1 MKIAIVKLSAMGD
14 IVHAMVAL
22 QLIKARRPDVVID
35 WVVEQGL
42 MGILADNPDINRI
55 LTVNLKALKHNK
67 RQVFAQIRQ
76 LKTYAAQNYDYV
88 IDAQGLLKSA
98 IVAKLL
104 GRHTIGF
111 SKNSIR
117 EKFAANLYSQTV
129 DIDYAENVIWRNV
142 KVLCEP
148 LGIQVTKND
157 LANKAPFLCY
167 QPLSF
172 QDTPMA
178 HGRKNII
185 LVLGASRP
193 NKVYPV
199 ERFVELVTALDRDFG
214 AHCVL
219 IWGNEQEL
227 AAAQYVAQHA
237 PQTTIS
243 PKLSLNDLK
252 ALLAQADLVIGGDT
266 GPTHCAWALNVPSIT
281 IFGNTPEYRNTWIS
295 DINRVVKSSS
305 NVDPLRLDAS
315 DFSIREI
322 PVQAI
327 LEQAKDLLALKSIN
341 KDLNPTF
348 VSECQ

>member
-1 MKIAIVKLSAMGD
+1 
-14 IVHAMVAL
+14 
-22 QLIKARRPDVVID
+22 
-35 WVVEQGL
+35 
-42 MGILADNPDINRI
+42 
-55 LTVNLKALKHNK
+55 
-67 RQVFAQIRQ
+67 
-76 LKTYAAQNYDYV
+76 
-88 IDAQGLLKSA
+88 
-98 IVAKLL
+98 
-104 GRHTIGF
+104 
-111 SKNSIR
+111 
-117 EKFAANLYSQTV
+117 
-129 DIDYAENVIWRNV
+129 
-142 KVLCEP
+142 
-148 LGIQVTKND
+148 
-157 LANKAPFLCY
+157 
-167 QPLSF
+167 
-172 QDTPMA
+172 MA

>member
-22 QLIKARRPDVVID
+22 QLIKAHRPDVVID

-42 MGILADNPDINRI
+42 AGILADNPDINRI

-129 DIDYAENVIWRNV
+129 DIDYAQNVIWRNV

-148 LGIQVTKND
+148 LGIEVTSD
-157 LANKAPFLCY
+157 ELAHKVPFLYY
-167 QPLSF
+167 QPL
-172 QDTPMA
+172 QHTPMVQ
-178 HGRKNII
+178 GRKNIV

-227 AAAQYVAQHA
+227 VAAQYVAQRAHN
-237 PQTTIS
+237 TTVS

-281 IFGNTPEYRNTWIS
+281 IFGNTPEYRNTWVRGV
-295 DINRVVKSSS
+295 NRVVKSASKV
-305 NVDPLRLDAS
+305 NPLRLDAG

-322 PVQAI
+322 PVQTI
-327 LEQAKDLLALKSIN
+327 LDQVADLL
-341 KDLNPTF
+341 
-348 VSECQ
+348 V

>member
-1 MKIAIVKLSAMGD
+1 MRIAIVKLSAMGD
-14 IVHAMVAL
+14 IVHAMAAL
-22 QLIKARRPDVVID
+22 QLIKAQRPDVLID
-35 WVVEQGL
+35 WVVEQSL
-42 MGILADNPDINRI
+42 VGILADNPDINQI
-55 LTVNLKALKHNK
+55 LTVNLKALKQNK
-67 RQVFAQIRQ
+67 RQVFSQLRQ
-76 LKTYAAQNYDYV
+76 LRLYAVNHYDYV

-148 LGIQVTKND
+148 LGIRVAKGD
-157 LANKAPFLCY
+157 LVNKVPFLHY
-167 QPLSF
+167 QPLSL
-172 QDTPMA
+172 QNTPMA
-178 HGRKNII
+178 QGQKNVI

-193 NKVYPV
+193 NKVYPA
-199 ERFVELVTALDRDFG
+199 ERFVELAIALNRDIG
-214 AHCVL
+214 AHCILV
-219 IWGNEQEL
+219 WGSEQEL
-227 AAAQYVAQHA
+227 AAAQYVAQDA
-237 PQTTIS
+237 PQATIS

-281 IFGNTPEYRNTWIS
+281 IFGNTPEHRNTWVS
-295 DINRVVKSSS
+295 DINRVIKSPSKV
-305 NVDPLRLDAS
+305 NPLRLDAN

>member
-14 IVHAMVAL
+14 IIHAMVAL
-22 QLIKARRPDVVID
+22 QLIKAHRPDVVID

-42 MGILADNPDINRI
+42 AGVLADNPDINRI
-55 LTVNLKALKHNK
+55 LTVNLKALKRNK

-76 LKTYAAQNYDYV
+76 LRLYAANHYDYV

-98 IVAKLL
+98 VVAKLL

-129 DIDYAENVIWRNV
+129 DMNYAETVIWRNV

-148 LGIQVTKND
+148 LGIHIAKDD
-157 LANKAPFLCY
+157 LVNKVPFLYY
-167 QPLSF
+167 QPLSLEG
-172 QDTPMA
+172 TPMV
-178 HGRKNII
+178 HGQKNIV

-193 NKVYPV
+193 NKVYPA
-199 ERFVELVTALDRDFG
+199 ERFVELAIALNRDIG
-214 AHCVL
+214 AHCILV
-219 IWGNEQEL
+219 WGNEQEL
-227 AAAQYVAQHA
+227 AAAQYVVQHA
-237 PQTTIS
+237 PQATIS

-252 ALLAQADLVIGGDT
+252 ALLAQADLIIGGDT

-281 IFGNTPEYRNTWIS
+281 IFGNTPEHRNTWVS
-295 DINRVVKSSS
+295 DINRVIKSPSKV
-305 NVDPLRLDAS
+305 NPLRLDAN

-327 LEQAKDLLALKSIN
+327 LDQAKDLLTLKLIN
-341 KDLNPTF
+341 NDLNPTF